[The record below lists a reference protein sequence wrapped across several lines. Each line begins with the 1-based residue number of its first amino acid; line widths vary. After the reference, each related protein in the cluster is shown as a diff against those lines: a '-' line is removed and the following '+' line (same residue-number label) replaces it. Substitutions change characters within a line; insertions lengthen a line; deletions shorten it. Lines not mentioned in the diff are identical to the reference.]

1 MSDTAR
7 STSTI
12 ALALAGH
19 LATLKVADFS
29 DRARRVAIDCI
40 IDTIGVSLL
49 GATEPVVSVLQQ
61 ALAGDRTQGRALVL
75 GGRRRAGVLEAA
87 FINGTASHAADYDD
101 MAHAMGGHPSVTLVP
116 VIFALGES
124 LGASGAALLEAYV
137 VGFEAECRI
146 GHVVNPDHYERGWH
160 PTSTIGVFG
169 ATAAAARLLRLDVP
183 ATATALAIA
192 ASLASGVK
200 ANFGT
205 MTKPL
210 HVGQC
215 VRNGLMAAQLAQGG
229 FTANPGAL
237 EHKQGWFAAY
247 DGLANV
253 HPERLLQ
260 GVGDGLEVEQES
272 VGVKQFPCCG
282 STHPAV
288 RGMLALRAQGLLP
301 RDVETIEI
309 KTNRRRLP
317 HTNNPSPQSAL
328 GAKFSIQYATARALI
343 DGAPRLRHFEGEA
356 FFEPVVRELLAKIS
370 VAAYPPTA
378 AADSHEEGNEMA
390 ADITVVTR
398 DGKTLHAHAPHQLGR
413 GGKDPMS
420 QAEMFEKYSDC
431 AGRLLPEAQVAASFE
446 ALLRL
451 EECRDVGAIARLFE
465 VEETR

>member
-1 MSDTAR
+1 MNTTA
-7 STSTI
+7 SPV
-12 ALALAGH
+12 ACMLAEH
-19 LATLKVADFS
+19 LATIHIDNISAKAKQ
-29 DRARRVAIDCI
+29 VAIDCI
-40 IDTIGVSLL
+40 IDTIGVTLL
-49 GATEPVVSVLQQ
+49 GATEPVVTVLQKS
-61 ALAGDRTQGRALVL
+61 LVGDVTQGKALVF
-75 GGRRRAGVLEAA
+75 GGSRRAGVLEAA

-124 LGASGAALLEAYV
+124 LASTGAEVLEAYV

-169 ATAAAARLLRLDVP
+169 AAAAAARLLKLDAQ

-192 ASLASGVK
+192 ASLGSGIK

-215 VRNGLMAAQLAQGG
+215 VRNGLMAAQLAAGG

-237 EHKQGWFAAY
+237 EHKQGYFQAY
-247 DGLANV
+247 DGLSNV
-253 HPERLLQ
+253 HIDRLLTS
-260 GVGDGLEVEQES
+260 VSSGLEVEQES

-288 RGMLALRAQGLLP
+288 RAMLALRSQGLRP
-301 RDVETIEI
+301 DDVETIEI
-309 KTNRRRLP
+309 MTNRRRLP
-317 HTNNPSPQSAL
+317 HTNNPDPQSAL

-356 FFEPVVRELLAKIS
+356 FFEPAVRDLLARTT
-370 VAAYPPTA
+370 VAAYPPTSTA
-378 AADSHEEGNEMA
+378 TEHEENNEMA
-390 ADITVVTR
+390 ADLTVVTKAS
-398 DGKTLHAHAPHQLGR
+398 KTLHSHAPHQLGR
-413 GGKDPMS
+413 GGPDPMS
-420 QAEMFEKYSDC
+420 VEEVFEKYSDC
-431 AGRLLPEAQVAASFE
+431 AGRILPESQIVTSFKALQKLETCKDIAVIAQ
-446 ALLRL
+446 
-451 EECRDVGAIARLFE
+451 LFE
-465 VEETR
+465 VAA

>member
-1 MSDTAR
+1 MSTTPSSVA
-7 STSTI
+7 
-12 ALALAGH
+12 AQLAEH
-19 LATLKVADFS
+19 LATIQIDSLSCKAKHVATS
-29 DRARRVAIDCI
+29 CI
-40 IDTIGVSLL
+40 IDTIGVTLL
-49 GATEPVVSVLQQ
+49 GATEPVVSVLQKS
-61 ALAGDRTQGRALVL
+61 LAGDVTRGKALVF

-124 LGASGAALLEAYV
+124 LGSTGAELLAAYV

-169 ATAAAARLLRLDVP
+169 AAAAASRLLKLDVS
-183 ATATALAIA
+183 ATTTALAIA
-192 ASLASGVK
+192 ASLGSGVK

-215 VRNGLMAAQLAQGG
+215 VRNGLMAAQLAAGG

-237 EHKQGWFAAY
+237 EHKQGYFQAY
-247 DGLANV
+247 DGLSNV
-253 HPERLLQ
+253 HIDRLLI
-260 GVGDGLEVEQES
+260 GVGKGLEVEQES

-288 RGMLALRAQGLLP
+288 RGMLALRNQGLQP
-301 RDVETIEI
+301 SDVETIEI
-309 KTNRRRLP
+309 MTNRRRLP
-317 HTNNPSPQSAL
+317 HTNNPNPQSAL

-356 FFEPVVRELLAKIS
+356 FFEPAVRDLLSRTS
-370 VAAYPPTA
+370 VAAYPTTSA
-378 AADSHEEGNEMA
+378 AAHHEETNEMA
-390 ADITVVTR
+390 ADLTVVTKA
-398 DGKTLHAHAPHQLGR
+398 GKTLHSHAPHQLGR
-413 GGKDPMS
+413 GGADPMS
-420 QAEMFEKYSDC
+420 VEEMFEKYSDC
-431 AGRLLPEAQVAASFE
+431 AGRLLPASQIVDSFK
-446 ALLRL
+446 ALQQL
-451 EECRDVGAIARLFE
+451 ESCADVGVIAQLFE
-465 VEETR
+465 VTV